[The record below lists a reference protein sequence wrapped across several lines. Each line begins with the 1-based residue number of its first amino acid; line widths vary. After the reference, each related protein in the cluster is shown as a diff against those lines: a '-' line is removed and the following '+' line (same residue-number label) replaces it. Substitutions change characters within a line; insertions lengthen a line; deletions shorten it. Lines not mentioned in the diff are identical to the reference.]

1 MRPSVFL
8 GQSKPFFRRQN
19 QKSRPTYNIFLWVF
33 NEQTWV
39 LAGSRIHHAPQ
50 WQTCQSKH
58 KSNYFQTDTFW
69 HKNKWRCILQ
79 FCINALCLKVE
90 AINLSVIVLFFP
102 IFQRRITTMT
112 FGINIKRLDLANESF
127 KVFNPGWVHGIF
139 LVVSLAPTPM
149 KKQIDPTFVHSSM
162 EKAVLY

>member
-1 MRPSVFL
+1 
-8 GQSKPFFRRQN
+8 
-19 QKSRPTYNIFLWVF
+19 
-33 NEQTWV
+33 
-39 LAGSRIHHAPQ
+39 
-50 WQTCQSKH
+50 
-58 KSNYFQTDTFW
+58 
-69 HKNKWRCILQ
+69 
-79 FCINALCLKVE
+79 
-90 AINLSVIVLFFP
+90 
-102 IFQRRITTMT
+102 MT